1 MEEILDSVSNPYEIE
16 NYRRLLDI
24 YLNSKDQNEFY
35 KNVVSYYDD
44 RNYDSSL
51 KDAKISNSNFL
62 KTRSMGCWQVMEE
75 FADFFKTEHRIYIN
89 SPLHNIGTIVDE
101 FILECEDNNL
111 PFELKFLTQ
120 NIKRNDSI
128 VIGSNTETYEKH
140 IEILRKIAKNHP
152 EIIEECGTPPLLTG
166 NLDDWMGLAD
176 ENVANRYVS
185 YTESRL
191 KAFSKSISRYV
202 YEHEELA
209 EELSDAGILEIYE
222 MLSDEYYNDHEEDR
236 EEELEMCLDDC
247 HLEQNSKSILKEY
260 ISKRPEV
267 INEIYAEFLK
277 QCDKDDIDFENP
289 TRYKGSKEILLD
301 NSQKKYVTLTDEIR
315 KKMKDTSSTIIT
327 NMYLGSGNRNNLSI
341 ENRIEIIKNIINKS
355 AEERNKQICVYEDL
369 KFLNT
374 IGFLSDELLEKLNQ
388 ELYSKDTVDLLHR
401 YENQQYE
408 LFPRL
413 IKKEKTLK
421 QIFESKDNK
430 LSDEEI
436 KQKIDERRNDI
447 IEYLKT
453 PIVIEQ
459 YERQVEYEQE
469 LYDVYKKDR
478 TFPYELRNAFELHI
492 DLIKEDFMQSEQKNE
507 VKREICEELQ
517 SKTIDDIDIQKVK
530 PKQDDFDYEWL

>member
-16 NYRRLLDI
+16 NYKRLLDI

-35 KNVVSYYDD
+35 KSVVSYYDD

-75 FADFFKTEHRIYIN
+75 FADFLKTEHRIYIN
-89 SPLHNIGTIVDE
+89 SPLHNVGTIVDE
-101 FILECEDNNL
+101 FISECEENNL

-166 NLDDWMGLAD
+166 NLDGWMGLAD

-191 KAFSKSISRYV
+191 KVFSKSISRYV

-209 EELSDAGILEIYE
+209 EELSDAGISDIYE
-222 MLSDEYYNDHEEDR
+222 MLSDDYYNDHEEDKQ
-236 EEELEMCLDDC
+236 EELEMYLDDC
-247 HLEQNSKSILKEY
+247 HLEQNSKVIFREY

-267 INEIYAEFLK
+267 LNEIYAEFLK
-277 QCDKDDIDFENP
+277 QCEKDDIDCENP
-289 TRYKGSKEILLD
+289 TRYKGSKESLLKD
-301 NSQKKYVTLTDEIR
+301 TYKEHAILTDEIR
-315 KKMKDTSSTIIT
+315 EKMKNTSSTIIT
-327 NMYLGSGNRNNLSI
+327 NMYLGNDNREELSI
-341 ENRIEIIKNIINKS
+341 ESRVEIAKCIIEKN
-355 AEERNKQICVYEDL
+355 ADERSKQICAYEDL

-374 IGFLSDELLEKLNQ
+374 IGLLSDQLLEKLNQ
-388 ELYSKDTVDLLHR
+388 ELYSKDTVNLLHR
-401 YENQQYE
+401 YESQQSE
-408 LFPRL
+408 IFPRL
-413 IKKEKTLK
+413 LQKEKTLK
-421 QIFESKDNK
+421 QIFESRDSK
-430 LSDEEI
+430 LSDEEM
-436 KQKIDERRNDI
+436 KQKIDERRRNL

-453 PIVIEQ
+453 PIVAEQ
-459 YERQVEYEQE
+459 LERQMEYEQE
-469 LYDVYKKDR
+469 LYDMYRKDR

-492 DLIKEDFMQSEQKNE
+492 KLIKENAIQGVQKQD
-507 VKREICEELQ
+507 VKRAICEELQ
-517 SKTIDDIDIQKVK
+517 SKTIDDIDIQKVR
-530 PKQDDFDYEWL
+530 PKEDDFDYEWL